1 MILQG
6 INQSLGA
13 ISNVIA
19 APFQLA
25 GGLLQTAVGAAT
37 LPFRMAGG
45 LFGMGMGMGAS
56 PMAMGGAQAGLLP
69 FL

>member
-6 INQSLGA
+6 ISQSLGA
-13 ISNVIA
+13 IGDVIN
-19 APFQLA
+19 APFKLA

-37 LPFRMAGG
+37 LPFRIAGG
-45 LFGMGMGMGAS
+45 LFSMGMGMMS
-56 PMAMGGAQAGLLP
+56 PMAMGGAQAGILP

>member
-13 ISNVIA
+13 VGNVIR
-19 APFQLA
+19 APFLLA

-37 LPFRMAGG
+37 LPFRLAGG
-45 LFGMGMGMGAS
+45 LFQSAMGMMS
-56 PMAMGGAQAGLLP
+56 PMAMRGAQSGILP